1 MPFFLI
7 KGKYMPGAGEPD
19 GDSVRFAAD
28 NLELWKKL
36 EGKPAKVSQSGPT
49 KGTVQLRLEG
59 IDAIEKGATKPLSV
73 QAKDSLL
80 KALGHSAANP
90 TPAGYILARM
100 TDDQSGRPICFVF
113 AGAATERDGAEVTL
127 SAARLKSSANYKQM
141 KAGFAYPLYYN
152 TLFADLRKQFTIG
165 HAEAKSAAV
174 GYFAKKN
181 GAPLDRT
188 LKGVTVNSLANLAT
202 IAPIWPKLWR
212 RLEEHFKKPGARLS
226 GLPAFLATKN
236 ERLDILSLM
245 EERGLQDIV
254 KVQGSTVTMLI
265 APEDIRVVGDAG
277 KRVRGGSVTGKASGG
292 VKAKAAGAGS

>member
-1 MPFFLI
+1 MPFTLI
-7 KGKYMPGAGEPD
+7 KGKYKPGVGEPD
-19 GDSVRFAAD
+19 GDSVRFEAD

-36 EGKPAKVSQSGPT
+36 EGKPAKVSQSGST

-100 TDDQSGRPICFVF
+100 TDDQSGRPICFAF
-113 AGAATERDGAEVTL
+113 AGAATEADGADVHLT
-127 SAARLKSSANYKQM
+127 SARLKSSANYKQM
-141 KAGFAYPLYYN
+141 RAGFAYPLYYN

-165 HAEAKSAAV
+165 HKQAKTAAV

-188 LKGVTVNSLANLAT
+188 LKGVTVTSSAQLAT

-212 RLEEHFKKPGARLS
+212 RLEEHFKKPGATLA
-226 GLPAFLATKN
+226 GFVAFLAAKN

-254 KVQGSTVTMLI
+254 KVQGSSVKLSF

-277 KRVRGGSVTGKASGG
+277 KRVRGGSVTGKASGARAA
-292 VKAKAAGAGS
+292 AKAVGA